1 MTAHL
6 MSCGAGLIRPYVDSL
21 VRVLLKRVP
30 DSNARVSSNCLVA
43 LGRTHS
49 PLCTH
54 SRDSLRV
61 LSVLCLVCVT
71 PLVCCLT
78 CVPFVTQLCV
88 SVFWFSDILSY
99 VRRCIIVS

>member
-6 MSCGAGLIRPYVDSL
+6 MSCGAGLIRPYVESL

-54 SRDSLRV
+54 SRDSTRV

-71 PLVCCLT
+71 PL
-78 CVPFVTQLCV
+78 CVARVTFVTRLCV
-88 SVFWFSDILSY
+88 FCLGFGALY
-99 VRRCIIVS
+99 VRRFVVS